1 MQKAI
6 SDTKEDK
13 DIILQFYRVTVLLEP
28 ITESSWYEMKREQQ
42 NLPAFSD
49 ANKLSCAFCLD
60 ELSPAITYAKC
71 LDCEQAEVLICIE
84 CLRMGMESHP
94 HTRSHRFIFCDAIG
108 PPTFYGNDAKTSWGA
123 QEDLQL
129 LNSLL
134 RANLNQWPELSKD
147 WGRKRTLTD
156 ALERLDKCFIR
167 GAIGQHVLKN
177 FSRGRVKDWS
187 EHNSQDPDSNFT
199 TTFVDMALPS
209 TSNTASVIKN
219 EIDSD
224 NNTRNGKMDNSSHKI
239 EETSPI
245 ASCSNLINSSPS
257 VGTRRTYFD
266 EEEESGEE
274 LPEIVEHTNSS
285 QETIKDNNEMTSN
298 GVLERKSRKEQ
309 LLAAAKN
316 VAAEAIRGKMRK
328 TSLELS
334 EAAINLDGNN
344 GESSSCSISPN
355 KKNLK
360 EKKEFLSPEQIT
372 LLYASSK
379 CNPYFYNFP
388 PPQMDAHTV
397 AKFDEEDLQLLTYLP
412 YRDEFE
418 TEYKNEAEQ
427 LITQLSFSAENE
439 QTSESDKF
447 LNEVNFARFNRYNRL
462 MRIRAAKRAVILE
475 HRMLAE
481 YLNIVK
487 TNISEKGK
495 YLVFP
500 DRYFSTKSK
509 EDAYRPVFAQLRQ
522 VANRETI
529 NHLAKDIAAM
539 ETLKDQIEELKT
551 LQAKGVTKIKGR
563 LKVDLASMI
572 WSRKR
577 RTRKTENAEMRKASL
592 RWKRIKRWTKRTHM
606 QQQLLDEPDDD
617 Q

>member
-6 SDTKEDK
+6 SETREDQ
-13 DIILQFYRVTVLLEP
+13 DITLQFYRVTVLLEP

-49 ANKLSCAFCLD
+49 ANKLACSFCLD
-60 ELSPAITYAKC
+60 ELSPSITYAKC
-71 LDCEQAEVLICIE
+71 LDCEQCEVLICIE

-94 HTRSHRFIFCDAIG
+94 HTRSHRY
-108 PPTFYGNDAKTSWGA
+108 TFS

-129 LNSLL
+129 LNALL
-134 RANLNQWPELSKD
+134 HSHLNQWPELSKD
-147 WGRKRTLTD
+147 WGRKKTLAD
-156 ALERLDKCFIR
+156 ALEHLDKCFIR
-167 GAIGQHVLKN
+167 GPIGQYILKN
-177 FSRGRVKDWS
+177 YSRGYVKDWS
-187 EHNSQDPDSNFT
+187 ENDEQNPDSDYLAT
-199 TTFVDMALPS
+199 CSDITLPS
-209 TSNTASVIKN
+209 TSTSTNVMKN
-219 EIDSD
+219 DFECDG
-224 NNTRNGKMDNSSHKI
+224 NTRNGKMDISSRKL
-239 EETSPI
+239 EEKLNPI
-245 ASCSNLINSSPS
+245 ASSSNLINSSPLS
-257 VGTRRTYFD
+257 TKRNYFD
-266 EEEESGEE
+266 EEEESDEE
-274 LPEIVEHTNSS
+274 LPEIVEKRNSS
-285 QETIKDNNEMTSN
+285 QESITDNNEIASN
-298 GVLERKSRKEQ
+298 GVFERKSRKEQ

-316 VAAEAIRGKMRK
+316 VAAEAIRGKSRK

-334 EAAINLDGNN
+334 EAAINLDGNSN
-344 GESSSCSISPN
+344 GEASSVNNTPN
-355 KKNLK
+355 KKNQQIK

-379 CNPYFYNFP
+379 YNPYFYNHP
-388 PPQMDAHTV
+388 PHPMDAHTV

-427 LITQLSFSAENE
+427 LITQLVFLAENE
-439 QTSESDKF
+439 QTTESDRF

-462 MRIRAAKRAVILE
+462 MRIRAAKRAIILE

-509 EDAYRPVFAQLRQ
+509 EDAYRPIFAQLRQ
-522 VANRETI
+522 VADRETI
-529 NHLAKDIAAM
+529 NHLAKDVAAM
-539 ETLKDQIEELKT
+539 ETLKDQIEELKM
-551 LQAKGVTKIKGR
+551 LQSKGITRVKGR

-592 RWKRIKRWTKRTHM
+592 RWKRIKRWTKRTHL
-606 QQQLLDEPDDD
+606 QQQLDEPDDD
-617 Q
+617 DDQ